1 MLTATRKAAGW
12 TAVMSGVLLLV
23 LAAGCAKQPVQS
35 GMMAQIGGIEISAE
49 ELRILVRDLADAYA
63 GVIEEAADEIIA
75 ATDDRDVRRRAYIW
89 KIQAI
94 PVAFQAIF
102 LTDPMVALL
111 DTYAFTYQMRIFFQE
126 GPGRGVFGEQQE
138 IALEACDRL
147 EAMVV
152 KVGNRASGRDTRGDV
167 VEQLEAWAREHPID
181 GHSFSRETL
190 NSYLA
195 DVQSIQR
202 VGGFK
207 AIGKLTVDMS
217 DLNARLTTIASHLPK
232 QAHWQALLILEE
244 YLDSEEAD
252 VMVEGLA
259 EFPGSLER
267 VALALEGL
275 DDLVARE
282 RALAL
287 EAVRV
292 ERLEVQK
299 FVDETLTRTLEY
311 LTMERLAILEAA
323 HGERVAV
330 LEAIRQ
336 ERLDTLQIL
345 QQERELILAEM
356 NGMADRLV
364 GQSGTIV
371 DRAIDHF
378 FLRLVQILAVLLAVA
393 VVVTLVA
400 LRFMTRRSA
409 TA

>member
-1 MLTATRKAAGW
+1 
-12 TAVMSGVLLLV
+12 MSGIIVLV
-23 LAAGCAKQPVQS
+23 LAAGCAKQPAQS
-35 GMMAQIGGIEISAE
+35 AMMIQTGDIAISAE

-75 ATDDRDVRRRAYIW
+75 RTDDRDVRRRAYIW

-111 DTYAFTYQMRIFFQE
+111 DTYAFTYQMRLFFQE
-126 GPGRGVFGEQQE
+126 GPGRDAFGEQQE
-138 IALEACDRL
+138 IAFEACDRL
-147 EAMVV
+147 AAMIA
-152 KVGNRASGRDTRGDV
+152 KVGRRASGHGPRKDV
-167 VEQLEAWAREHPID
+167 VEKIKAWAREHPIQ
-181 GHSFSRETL
+181 GHSFSRDTL
-190 NSYLA
+190 NAYLA
-195 DVQSIQR
+195 DVQAIQQ

-252 VMVEGLA
+252 ILVEGLT
-259 EFPGSLER
+259 EFPGSLDR

-275 DDLVARE
+275 DDLVATE
-282 RALAL
+282 RAMAL

-292 ERLEVQK
+292 ERLEVQQ
-299 FVDETLTRTLEY
+299 FVDATLTRTLEY
-311 LTMERLAILEAA
+311 LTQERLAILEAA
-323 HGERVAV
+323 QGERVAV
-330 LEAIRQ
+330 LQAIHQ
-336 ERLDTLQIL
+336 ERLDTIRVL

-356 NGMADRLV
+356 NATAV
-364 GQSGTIV
+364 
-371 DRAIDHF
+371 DHF
-378 FLRLVQILAVLLAVA
+378 FLRLIQILAVLLAVA
-393 VVVTLVA
+393 VIVTLVA

-409 TA
+409 AA